1 MNANVKFMLGLR
13 RLIIELNSGRK
24 LIKALELK
32 ELLLKNVQ
40 YLPDSDVTIDFVDS
54 LFRLCE
60 EFNSLAV
67 EAFYIS
73 SCLFYG
79 HIMDIHSKDV
89 FLSERKALIMI
100 S

>member
-1 MNANVKFMLGLR
+1 MNANVRFMLNLR
-13 RLIIELNSGRK
+13 RLIIELNSDRK
-24 LIKALELK
+24 LINALELK

-67 EAFYIS
+67 EAFYVS
-73 SCLFYG
+73 SCLFYE
-79 HIMDIHSKDV
+79 HIMDILPKDV
-89 FLSERKALIMI
+89 FLSERKVFIIIL
-100 S
+100 